1 MLVPEPVDIRLGS
14 EGLGADEWQ
23 AEAAE
28 EDAVRLRLRGA
39 AVDIFD
45 PEELP
50 AHLVRTVLHLTF
62 LHQYAVD
69 SLRPGHCATQSY

>member
-1 MLVPEPVDIRLGS
+1 MDIRLGS
-14 EGLGADEWQ
+14 EGSGADEWR

-28 EDAVRLRLRGA
+28 EDAARLRLRGA

-50 AHLVRTVLHLTF
+50 AHLVRTALHLT
-62 LHQYAVD
+62 LLLVLQYQHAVD
-69 SLRPGHCATQSY
+69 SLRPGLCVTQSG